1 VFIFK
6 DSCGRAIVPR
16 TTSEWLISEEKAV
29 QRSRTPIDVDG
40 IDGMDEFDF
49 YQELSNHHYVL
60 ASEEIEE
67 TYLSEVA

>member
-1 VFIFK
+1 MFIFK
-6 DSCGRAIVPR
+6 DSCGKAIVPR
-16 TTSEWLISEEKAV
+16 TIDEWLISEEKAV